1 MAYYYRKTVNNTAN
15 DIKLKMQIGALTLK
29 ISENNDK
36 IDSLLA
42 VDKNIIKDV
51 SSNTEKIGTNES
63 DISSNLEKINII
75 KNDIST

>member
-15 DIKLKMQIGALTLK
+15 DIKLKMQIGALRLK

-42 VDKNIIKDV
+42 VDKKYY
-51 SSNTEKIGTNES
+51 KRCFF
-63 DISSNLEKINII
+63 
-75 KNDIST
+75 